1 MFRLVS
7 HTVLHGLVE
16 NPYDDDPLH
25 LHGLDDT
32 GLAVTPA
39 DEREELLVSTSAT
52 GSSSSHT
59 LNFGAAA
66 FAAAADPTVPFFML
80 ASADSNGVEA
90 NDRSLHSVV
99 SANGR
104 WTAFTSD
111 ANNLVSGDING
122 HADIFAHNFV
132 TGETVRLEVPST
144 DSDLR
149 VTGISADGNKILIDT
164 SASFSVHD
172 TNGLRDLYLWDRDS
186 GAVTLVSHDGAGD
199 ATGIAG
205 SAIGSAE
212 SALSANASLA
222 VFRDF
227 ATGGIRLFDATTG
240 DMTAPVSGFGGATP
254 NGQFSDPTLSANGQ
268 FLAFS
273 STASNLVASDLNGRQ
288 DVFVLDMAS
297 GNTVLASVATDGTQS
312 DGDSSRPQVSDNGRV
327 VYNSFGKNLVSDD
340 TNNQRDL
347 FLTQIDPADD
357 TVAQTI
363 RYSLDQNGHEWTSQ
377 NETRFATISADGTIV
392 GGETDM
398 NDDFFPEASSGALW
412 KRAASAGGSGSATEP
427 PSSTIYGLAVFSVV
441 EGNEP
446 HLSGSGNVATLDS
459 NQALLPVSN
468 DVYNIFGL
476 SGLRFSE
483 GNDQYACANIHTYL
497 DPLIQTSIEEGECV
511 FAGGGDDSV
520 RGTDQ
525 ASEIIDLG
533 DGNDLGIG
541 QNGPDFLL
549 GGKGNDNLFGDIAP
563 DPYTFGLTPGGKTA
577 AAAAGAPGND
587 TLDGGD
593 GSDTLHGGGG
603 NDRLLGGAGADSC
616 NGDAGNDRLFGGTGS
631 DTLNG
636 NGGNDTLRG
645 EAGNDHLNGGAGNDR
660 LAGNGDADTLF
671 GGDGNDTLFGGGGA
685 DNLNGGKGFDQTSY
699 YYSAAAV
706 MVDLSTGHGSGGL
719 ADGDTLSGIEAVF
732 GSNQFGDTLIGRAG
746 TDMGLHGNGGDDSLK
761 GLSGNDSLFGDNG
774 NDTLI
779 GGSGNDHLDGGKG
792 GDSLVGGSGNDLMTG
807 SGGSD
812 TFAFADGFGNDT
824 ITDFSGNNPEKID
837 LSGVSG
843 ITSFADLVTNHLED
857 HGTFVVIVDGTDSI
871 RLNGV
876 TMNHFGDGLAYS
888 ADDFIF

>member
-1 MFRLVS
+1 MVRLFS

-16 NPYDDDPLH
+16 NSYDDDPLH
-25 LHGLDDT
+25 LHGLDET
-32 GLAVTPA
+32 GLAVTSA
-39 DEREELLVSTSAT
+39 DDGEDKLVSTPAT
-52 GSSSSHT
+52 GTSSSQT

-66 FAAAADPTVPFFML
+66 AAAPDPTVPFFLL

-90 NDRSLHSVV
+90 NNRSLHSVV

-111 ANNLVSGDING
+111 ANNLVAGDGNG

-132 TGETVRLEVPST
+132 TGETVRLEVPSS
-144 DSDLR
+144 DPDLR
-149 VTGISADGNKILIDT
+149 ATGISADGNKILIDT
-164 SASFSVHD
+164 SASFSAHD

-186 GAVTLVSHDGAGD
+186 DTVTLVSHDGAGD

-205 SAIGSAE
+205 SAVGNAE

-240 DMTAPVSGFGGATP
+240 DVTAPVSGFGGATP

-273 STASNLVASDLNGRQ
+273 STASNLVASDLNDRQ

-297 GNTVLASVATDGTQS
+297 GNIVLASVATDGTQS

-327 VYNSFGKNLVSDD
+327 VYDSVGKNLVSDD

-398 NDDFFPEASSGALW
+398 NDDFFPEASFWRIENAA
-412 KRAASAGGSGSATEP
+412 AASSGVNGTNLGSLSTHVWDL
-427 PSSTIYGLAVFSVV
+427 SSLFRSFL
-441 EGNEP
+441 EGDEP

-468 DVYNIFGL
+468 DEYNIFGL

-483 GNDQYACANIHTYL
+483 GNDQYACANIHTYV

-541 QNGPDFLL
+541 LNGPDFLI
-549 GGKGNDNLFGDIAP
+549 GGKGNDNLFGDLAP
-563 DPYTFGLTPGGKTA
+563 ESLYIWI
-577 AAAAGAPGND
+577 
-587 TLDGGD
+587 
-593 GSDTLHGGGG
+593 
-603 NDRLLGGAGADSC
+603 DS
-616 NGDAGNDRLFGGTGS
+616 GRQ
-631 DTLNG
+631 
-636 NGGNDTLRG
+636 NGGCRG
-645 EAGNDHLNGGAGNDR
+645 RSAGQRYAR
-660 LAGNGDADTLF
+660 
-671 GGDGNDTLFGGGGA
+671 
-685 DNLNGGKGFDQTSY
+685 
-699 YYSAAAV
+699 
-706 MVDLSTGHGSGGL
+706 
-719 ADGDTLSGIEAVF
+719 
-732 GSNQFGDTLIGRAG
+732 R
-746 TDMGLHGNGGDDSLK
+746 
-761 GLSGNDSLFGDNG
+761 
-774 NDTLI
+774 
-779 GGSGNDHLDGGKG
+779 
-792 GDSLVGGSGNDLMTG
+792 
-807 SGGSD
+807 
-812 TFAFADGFGNDT
+812 
-824 ITDFSGNNPEKID
+824 
-837 LSGVSG
+837 
-843 ITSFADLVTNHLED
+843 
-857 HGTFVVIVDGTDSI
+857 
-871 RLNGV
+871 R
-876 TMNHFGDGLAYS
+876 
-888 ADDFIF
+888 